1 MMRIKTILICLV
13 LGLFFSFSSFAADGQ
28 LSFSDPSGNVGD
40 QISLLMKI
48 RSDTALSR
56 ADISLRYDG
65 NALQFVSG
73 TDTDGGAGTLR
84 VHGAENKEKTIPWP
98 LLCSLKCFLKA
109 LLQ

>member
-1 MMRIKTILICLV
+1 MMKIKTILICLI
-13 LGLFFSFSSFAADGQ
+13 LGIFFAFSSFAADGQ

-40 QISLLMKI
+40 SITLNLKV

-73 TDTDGGAGTLR
+73 TKIT
-84 VHGAENKEKTIPWP
+84 PWP
-98 LLCSLKCFLKA
+98 LLCSLRYFQQGLP
-109 LLQ
+109 L